1 MLYEDRS
8 IDFSLVLRLRYCI
21 VFGLGGREA
30 HMESSYRSEER
41 LMLRS
46 GKEMFEIRALPFIA
60 LKKFH
65 ILLVCV

>member
-1 MLYEDRS
+1 
-8 IDFSLVLRLRYCI
+8 
-21 VFGLGGREA
+21 
-30 HMESSYRSEER
+30 MESSYRSEER